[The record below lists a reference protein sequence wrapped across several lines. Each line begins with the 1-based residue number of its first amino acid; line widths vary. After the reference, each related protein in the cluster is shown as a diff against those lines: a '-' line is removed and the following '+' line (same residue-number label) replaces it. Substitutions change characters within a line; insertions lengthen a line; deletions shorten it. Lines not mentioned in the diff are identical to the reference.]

1 MDFVQKSVINED
13 EVDTILN
20 NDITFSG
27 ILEAES
33 DLLIKGNF
41 SGRLICHDE
50 LYISPEAVVDAEIDA
65 LSISCR
71 GTLKGTARAKQSIRI
86 LAGSNVSARLE
97 APDVVI
103 EDKDCFRG
111 TIVEPTAPQE
121 IQKQE

>member
-27 ILEAES
+27 LMEAES
-33 DLLIKGNF
+33 DLLIKGNL

-50 LYISPEAVVDAEIDA
+50 LYIAPEAVVDAEIDA

-71 GTLKGTARAKQSIRI
+71 GTLKGTARAKQSIYI

-97 APDVVI
+97 APDIII
-103 EDKDCFRG
+103 EDKDSFKG
-111 TIVEPTAPQE
+111 TIAEPSAPTE
-121 IQKQE
+121 TEKQE